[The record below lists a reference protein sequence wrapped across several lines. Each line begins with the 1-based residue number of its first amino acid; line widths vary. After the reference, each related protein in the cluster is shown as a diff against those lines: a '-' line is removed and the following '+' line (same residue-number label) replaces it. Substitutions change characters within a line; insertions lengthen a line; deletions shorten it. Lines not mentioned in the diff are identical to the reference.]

1 MDDTDISLASD
12 KVDLFLDLW
21 EAESCGAL
29 QTEPTRTGERVAQ
42 HYRPLQLSSMDG
54 QQVSA
59 NFILHCPVVDSL
71 TLEER

>member
-21 EAESCGAL
+21 EAESCGAW

-42 HYRPLQLSSMDG
+42 H
-54 QQVSA
+54 
-59 NFILHCPVVDSL
+59 
-71 TLEER
+71 

>member
-42 HYRPLQLSSMDG
+42 H
-54 QQVSA
+54 
-59 NFILHCPVVDSL
+59 
-71 TLEER
+71 